1 MNSHPDCSPNTPE
14 THKRTD
20 FFMKGQRIRLFAAL
34 GALAL
39 IISVPQDSEAG
50 EPIPFCH
57 DLRGYKSPT
66 KGPWLDGNEEGV
78 VHCIVDGDTI
88 DVKMKNHNGR
98 IVRVRL
104 WGVDCPESSMNR
116 KCMKKGYGRCKQENK
131 RGKKSSKKVR
141 ELLGDGRVTLQ
152 HPYRN
157 NGKRKLAYMKRK
169 KGGVDIGR
177 ALIKS
182 CLCKEG
188 YRHKRKQAYKK
199 TARSCGRR

>member
-1 MNSHPDCSPNTPE
+1 MNSHLDCSPNTPE
-14 THKRTD
+14 TNKRTD

-39 IISVPQDSEAG
+39 IISVPQNAEAG
-50 EPIPFCH
+50 DYIPFCH
-57 DLRGYKSPT
+57 DLRGYRSPQ
-66 KGPWLDGNEEGV
+66 KGPFLEGNEEGT

-88 DVKMKNHNGR
+88 DVRLKRHNGR
-98 IVRVRL
+98 IIRVRL

-116 KCMKKGYGRCKQENK
+116 KCMRKGYGRCKQENK
-131 RGKKSSKKVR
+131 YGKKASRKVR

-152 HPYRN
+152 SPYRN
-157 NGKRKLAYMKRK
+157 NGKRKLAYVERKR
-169 KGGVDIGR
+169 GQVDIGR

-188 YRHKRKQAYKK
+188 YKHKRKRSYKK
-199 TARSCGRR
+199 TARRCGRR

>member
-1 MNSHPDCSPNTPE
+1 MNSHLDCPSDTSE
-14 THKRTD
+14 THRWTD

-39 IISVPQDSEAG
+39 IISVSRDSAAG
-50 EPIPFCH
+50 DSIPFCH
-57 DLRGYKSPT
+57 DLNGYRSPQ
-66 KGPWLDGNEEGV
+66 KGPFLEGNEEGV

-88 DVKMKNHNGR
+88 DVKLKNHDGR

-104 WGVDCPESSMNR
+104 WGVDCPESSMNN
-116 KCMKKGYGRCKQENK
+116 KCMKKGWGRCKQENEY
-131 RGKKSSKKVR
+131 GKKASGKVR

-152 HPYRN
+152 SPYKN

-188 YRHKRKQAYKK
+188 YKHERKKAYKK
-199 TARSCGRR
+199 TARRCSRR